1 MIASSTGRL
10 VYGRGASKRRFY
22 AERKKLHLCVAMHK
36 MCSCSPSL
44 LRDEIS
50 GAQARRFA
58 KPLTDPFHRER
69 IGLSPLKEEEI
80 MEVIEAVASP
90 SMGK

>member
-1 MIASSTGRL
+1 MC
-10 VYGRGASKRRFY
+10 RGGDFMPR
-22 AERKKLHLCVAMHK
+22 ERSPRPCVAMHK

-44 LRDEIS
+44 LRDGIC
-50 GAQARRFA
+50 GARTRRFA

-69 IGLSPLKEEEI
+69 IGLKSVPSGG
-80 MEVIEAVASP
+80 MDVIEVVASP